1 MYIDLEIIFIHLLAL
16 LVPNRYMCIH
26 QDLKL
31 QSLIYLS
38 FPSLEVHISSL
49 EQTLKL

>member
-1 MYIDLEIIFIHLLAL
+1 MYIDLEIIYIHLL
-16 LVPNRYMCIH
+16 CIH

-49 EQTLKL
+49 EQTLKF